1 MEVEQAFGTGQQK
14 QHQSKFCLKLML
26 IDSRMAKRT
35 GIAFACSTRNQR
47 SWYVVFERVRRE
59 RPRAARARLVPLYLQ
74 SAAHQAVQHWHILQ
88 LIFNHN
94 HHFHHKLINSH
105 CWDFPYELHMG
116 KMCYSPPRGSNA
128 DWWLSTIANAA
139 RTNGLTCHPQHGVA
153 RYSKFVA
160 THPFT
165 IHDDTCRGANES
177 SSSNFITAP

>member
-1 MEVEQAFGTGQQK
+1 MLTNISAGFQCPLRTSITIKLKIDSSMEVEQAFGTGQQK

-139 RTNGLTCHPQHGVA
+139 RTNVPSAA
-153 RYSKFVA
+153 R
-160 THPFT
+160 
-165 IHDDTCRGANES
+165 RS
-177 SSSNFITAP
+177 SI